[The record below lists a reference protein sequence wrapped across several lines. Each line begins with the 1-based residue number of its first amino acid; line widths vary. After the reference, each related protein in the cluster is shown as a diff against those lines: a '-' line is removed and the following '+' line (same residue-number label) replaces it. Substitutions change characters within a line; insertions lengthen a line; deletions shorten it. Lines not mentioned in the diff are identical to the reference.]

1 MNKAKRILLLLCLL
15 LPIAASSMKIVTD
28 EIDEFMGTR
37 TIITSWERA
46 DKGYIHIRFRL
57 QNGVQW
63 LDYKYLT
70 HSPVV
75 VGEGALLMFK
85 STSDSIASFKSA
97 SVYSSDFSRSVPGL
111 PNSSYWELMAT
122 YTGDISWFA
131 NNVVKLIRLYER
143 ETYTD
148 KKISE
153 DGGKRICKLYN
164 LFANALGSEPGKAAA
179 YNNYTITYLE
189 SKNSGRSWDIVREEF
204 VRDLTPDELTA
215 KMNEWKLKSSG
226 NHLFNCKAKK
236 EK

>member
-15 LPIAASSMKIVTD
+15 LPIAASSMKIETD
-28 EIDEFMGTR
+28 EIDEFTGKR
-37 TIITSWERA
+37 TLITSYEPIC
-46 DKGYIHIRFRL
+46 KGNIKIRFRL
-57 QNGVQW
+57 QNGHER
-63 LDYKYLT
+63 LDYIFRDYST
-70 HSPVV
+70 MV
-75 VGEGALLMFK
+75 VGEGDFLLFK
-85 STSDSIASFKSA
+85 SMTDSIAYFRA
-97 SVYSSDFSRSVPGL
+97 VRMYSSRLNLSEY
-111 PNSSYWELMAT
+111 SSGNTLEASYS
-122 YTGDISWFA
+122 GDLSWFA
-131 NNVVKLIRLYER
+131 DNVIKLIRLYETEVYYDR
-143 ETYTD
+143 KVSE
-148 KKISE
+148 E
-153 DGGKRICKLYN
+153 DGRKICKLYN